1 MSGTERLHASCVDF
15 EGRGVLIT
23 GPSGAGKS
31 SLALQLMG
39 YGGRLVADDCV
50 ELHAAPEGVIA
61 RAPAG
66 LPHLI
71 EARGIG
77 LLRAELCA
85 ETTLH
90 LWVELNQR
98 QGPRLPQFCDR
109 CLLNHRLE
117 LVSAPLSCHLGA
129 AIRQYIRCGR
139 ES

>member
-1 MSGTERLHASCVDF
+1 MTLHAGCVDF

-39 YGGRLVADDCV
+39 FGGRLVADDQLRV
-50 ELHAAPEGVIA
+50 RATAGGLIASAP
-61 RAPAG
+61 PG

-77 LLRAELCA
+77 LLRAELYP

-90 LWVELNQR
+90 LWVELTQR
-98 QGPRLPQFCDR
+98 QGPRLPQLCDR
-109 CLLNHRLE
+109 ELLNHRLE